1 MSKLNG
7 YAKGGGGG
15 EFLGQWV
22 ADVYILTGRRW
33 TTDSVINP
41 LQELVTWMFG
51 PRHLFRSAS
60 RSRGKQG

>member
-7 YAKGGGGG
+7 YAKGGGGVN
-15 EFLGQWV
+15 FLVSGMQMYTFSQEGGGQQMS
-22 ADVYILTGRRW
+22 A
-33 TTDSVINP
+33 INL

-51 PRHLFRSAS
+51 PRHLFRLTS